1 MRSWPDHNITDNSRL
16 KNVSFFLAVP
26 LIFFT
31 FSFVQEPVA
40 QDAKNQYKK
49 KELCATCCS
58 TSLELNWAPV
68 AVQNWQP
75 RINIMQMRS

>member
-26 LIFFT
+26 LILFT
-31 FSFVQEPVA
+31 FSFVQEQVA

-49 KELCATCCS
+49 KNFAQLAT
-58 TSLELNWAPV
+58 APLWNLIGH
-68 AVQNWQP
+68 Q
-75 RINIMQMRS
+75 